1 MRRVRWC
8 GGSRR
13 GAPGDRDGSS
23 GRRRAR
29 SWTREPEPVGKRRL
43 AGRPALVLLYIA
55 GPALLLGGAYLAR
68 LRSDLADR
76 ADYEVARRQCG
87 ASGGQGADTPAA
99 RFWCHRERQLHAAL
113 GDAAAGRPRTEAGGG
128 GVAAGGPAPPA
139 RPPGPGGAPGG
150 GGGR

>member
-1 MRRVRWC
+1 MRRVRWR

-13 GAPGDRDGSS
+13 GAPRDRDGSS

-99 RFWCHRERQLHAAL
+99 PFWCHREPQLFAAL
-113 GDAAAGRPRTEAGGG
+113 GYATAERLGAGAEAVELAAGRPST
-128 GVAAGGPAPPA
+128 AAGSPAGQA
-139 RPPGPGGAPGG
+139 
-150 GGGR
+150 